1 MCLPLLIFPCTI
13 KYRSSLLAP
22 AHLGGPGKRAVKWL
36 WCGGALTLL
45 VGTVVCHIHSADGNA
60 VRRRSDGVSQNIFLL
75 RSRSFLF
82 TSVVSCCTR
91 QSQLLQYWSA
101 FSVSLV
107 IFSKLF
113 IGHWLL
119 LVKFSL
125 NEQDMLLIILHRN
138 IDSSR
143 ILDSLLPVSQL
154 LRPRFPS

>member
-1 MCLPLLIFPCTI
+1 MELHPAGWLVCLPLLIFPCTI

-91 QSQLLQYWSA
+91 QSQLLQYCSA
-101 FSVSLV
+101 FSLSLSYD
-107 IFSKLF
+107 F
-113 IGHWLL
+113 
-119 LVKFSL
+119 LVGIYWTLVTFG
-125 NEQDMLLIILHRN
+125 
-138 IDSSR
+138 
-143 ILDSLLPVSQL
+143 
-154 LRPRFPS
+154 